1 MTEEV
6 MTGGSVPQSNR
17 QRRRGK
23 RSLWDR
29 VVKGFGGHRGPRYL
43 RLALMGLAVLWVP
56 ALAFVLFAPP
66 TFTCRWTLILPG
78 AGGMANVSLESIGNA
93 SSNTPSP
100 YGGSSLS
107 PTVNYKAIAMSDGVI
122 TAAAERLDIEPTEF
136 GVPKITLTDQTAL
149 IDFAVKGADPDLAL
163 AKARAFLD
171 AFQEQL
177 NRLRSDEAQRRELGM
192 MENLRGFK
200 DKLDAASQ
208 ALLSHQMEH
217 GFLTMEQ
224 FKELAVTVER
234 LRQQRSMLI
243 AEQERRAG
251 FAGKLANDLGV
262 SPNAAAMAM
271 VLQSDPLFAKLRV
284 QWADTAAEL
293 ARLTATMGMKHP
305 DVMAVAEQERNNR
318 KQLQQRAKEVAGIA
332 DEAILRLISL
342 APSDPRTTL
351 FQSMLSTLAE
361 EKGIRAQADAVERT
375 IVDYERRLDAAGQ
388 KIAKL
393 DELTRSHQ
401 VTEAVFS
408 SAMARL
414 DVGKSDL
421 YVSYPLVQVLVEP
434 VAPLKA
440 DRLSKLLALAGAF
453 GGSIMLVFTL
463 VLLWVRMPIIQKLT
477 KIL

>member
-1 MTEEV
+1 MSDDV
-6 MTGGSVPQSNR
+6 MDGATPQENH
-17 QRRRGK
+17 RRRSGK
-23 RSLWDR
+23 RRLRDG
-29 VVKGFGGHRGPRYL
+29 VFKGFGGHRGPRYL
-43 RLALMGLAVLWVP
+43 RLALVGLFLLWGP
-56 ALAFVLFAPP
+56 ALAFVLLAPP
-66 TFTCRWTLILPG
+66 SFTCRWTLILPG

-122 TAAAERLDIEPTEF
+122 TAAAERLNIEPAQF
-136 GVPKITLTDQTAL
+136 GVPKITLTDQTSL
-149 IDFAVKGADPDLAL
+149 IDFAVKADNPQLAL

-171 AFQEQL
+171 AFQDQL
-177 NRLRSDEAQRRELGM
+177 SRLRNDEAQRRELGM
-192 MENLRGFK
+192 IQNLRSFK

-234 LRQQRSMLI
+234 LRQQRSMLV

-251 FAGKLANDLGV
+251 FAGNLASDLGV

-271 VLQSDPLFAKLRV
+271 VLQSDPLFAKLRT
-284 QWADTAAEL
+284 QWADVAAEL
-293 ARLTATMGMKHP
+293 ARLTATMGWKHP
-305 DVMAVAEQERNNR
+305 DVMTIAEQEKNIR
-318 KQLQQRAKEVAGIA
+318 KQLHLRAKEVAGVT
-332 DEAILRLISL
+332 DEGILRLISL

-351 FQSMLSTLAE
+351 FQSMLSALAE
-361 EKGIRAQADAVERT
+361 EKGIRAQAEAVERT
-375 IVDYERRLDAAGQ
+375 ILDYERRLDAAGQ
-388 KIAKL
+388 KISKL

-421 YVSYPLVQVLVEP
+421 YVSYPLVQILVDP
-434 VAPLKA
+434 VEPLKA
-440 DRLSKLLALAGAF
+440 DRLPKLLALAGAF
-453 GGSIMLVFTL
+453 GGSVMLAFAL
-463 VLLWVRMPIIQKLT
+463 ALLWIRMPMLQKLMS
-477 KIL
+477 IL